1 MKKNKNKY
9 DADIVVVGGGITG
22 GCLVSLLGQSGF
34 NIILL
39 DADIK
44 SQNPLKENDPRVFA
58 ITIASERILKK
69 AGAWFFLSERNISPF
84 RRMHVWDKNGNGEI
98 HFESASICEPTMGY
112 ILPHREILDALH
124 KKICDLENVIH
135 MKGVLPKKIK
145 VEADAAILDCNN
157 EEQFKTK
164 LLVAADGSNSKT
176 RELLNIHYQKYDYK
190 QSALASIVTTEISHN
205 EVARQRFLNDGP
217 LAFLPMK
224 NPYESGIVWSSSPQR
239 AEELLKFDKATFH
252 SELEAAFDNKLG
264 KIRDSTER
272 NAFPLCRAQAEH
284 YVQPRFALIG
294 DSAHTVH
301 PLAGLGANL
310 GLLDA
315 ASLAEVLIDTFNLGR
330 DIGRLQVLRRYERWR
345 KVENQQ
351 MMYLLDGFKYLF
363 ENQFQSVQWLR
374 NFGLDIIDEMP
385 IVKNAIMTRAM
396 GLKGNLPKFAKNYI

>member
-1 MKKNKNKY
+1 MKQKNKF
-9 DADIVVVGGGITG
+9 DGDIVIVGGGITG
-22 GCLVSLLGQSGF
+22 SSLACLLGEAGF
-34 NIILL
+34 SIILL
-39 DADIK
+39 DNDIK
-44 SQNPLKENDPRVFA
+44 SEHTPENKDPRVFA
-58 ITIASERILKK
+58 ITIASERILRK
-69 AGAWFFLSERNISPF
+69 AGAWFFINKENISPF

-112 ILPHREILDALH
+112 IIPHRDILDALH

-135 MKGVLPKKIK
+135 IKGVLPKKIK
-145 VEADAAILDCNN
+145 VEADTVILDCNN

-239 AEELLKFDKATFH
+239 VEELLKFDKATFH

-294 DSAHTVH
+294 DSAHIVH

-310 GLLDA
+310 GLLDT
-315 ASLAEVLIDTFNLGR
+315 ASLAETLIDSFNLDR
-330 DIGRLQVLRRYERWR
+330 DIGRLQALRRYERWR
-345 KVENQQ
+345 KGENRQ
-351 MMYLLDGFKYLF
+351 MMYLIDGFKYLF

-385 IVKNAIMTRAM
+385 IVKNAIMMRAM
-396 GLKGNLPKFAKNYI
+396 GLKGNLPRFAKNYV